1 MHPAFGMNRLFMR
14 SLGFLIFFLSV
25 SNFLFAQAGTG
36 GAISGKV
43 IDATTGKP
51 VDFASLAVVEA
62 ASGRT
67 VKGGQTA
74 GDGSFSIKAVPF
86 GTYSLKISF
95 IGYQPYTKADITL
108 SQQTPSINL
117 GSVKL
122 SMGKASVLKE
132 VVVEAKKSTIQL
144 GVDRKVFSVEQN
156 LVSAG
161 GSATDILENV
171 PTVSVDIDGNVSLR
185 GTSNVRILID
195 GRPSA
200 IGGGDIA
207 SLLQSLP
214 ASSIETVELITN
226 PSSKY
231 DAEGQTGI
239 INIILKKN
247 QRIGFNGGVSV
258 SAGTLDNYNL
268 NGNLSYR
275 DGKINVYGNYSYRYS
290 NREGS
295 GFNNTFFLDNNS
307 LLNNTTI
314 SKRHNEGNTAKVGLD
329 YYLNSKTTLGISGNV
344 SFRSGDDTEDID
356 YLYQNYSAALDGV
369 SYRRADESEEDK
381 GYDLSLDFVRKF
393 ARQGEELSAN
403 LSYGNSSEDEGQF
416 FNQDFYTFSGVMKD
430 TLDRRNTTNGQNRD
444 NFNLQVDYI
453 LPFNKNQKLEAGYRG
468 TLRKNADSQLS
479 ERFNRLTQVF
489 ERDYFLTNDFDMED
503 QVHALYGSYQNQITE
518 KFGFQFGL
526 RAEQANLNTVYRSL
540 DPTSLDPVSA
550 EGKLDYFRVY
560 PSIFLTQK
568 LKNDNQLQLSYTRRV
583 NRPRGWQ
590 INPFRDISDP
600 NNVRVGNPGL
610 KPEDI
615 HSFEFSHMKYWK
627 AVTFTSSLYFR
638 QVNDVVEGIQQRL
651 DSTTTL
657 TQFANLAR
665 NRATG
670 LELISKADLFKGFNL
685 TGNVN
690 MFYNNFSGSE
700 EFNIPGN
707 DGFNW
712 NAKLMANA
720 QILPALSAQI
730 NMEYMAR
737 RVTAQGRG
745 REIFGT
751 DAALKLDVLKRKGSL
766 SFNMRDIFNSRKW
779 GAVTQTA
786 EFNREF
792 RRRMQGRMS
801 TLTFSYRFGNSDSQQ
816 RNRKR
821 EEPQNDSSG
830 EEF

>member
-1 MHPAFGMNRLFMR
+1 MHPALGMNRLFMR
-14 SLGFLIFFLSV
+14 SLGIIVFLLSF
-25 SNFLFAQAGTG
+25 SNFVFAQAG
-36 GAISGKV
+36 GAGVISGRV
-43 IDATTGKP
+43 NDAVTGKP
-51 VDFASLAVVEA
+51 VDFASLAIVD
-62 ASGRT
+62 SGSGQT

-74 GDGSFSIKAVPF
+74 VDGSFTFKALPL
-86 GTYSLKISF
+86 GTYTLKVSF
-95 IGYQPYTKADITL
+95 LGYQPQNREGIIL
-108 SQQTPSINL
+108 SQQKPEVNL
-117 GSVKL
+117 GAIKL
-122 SMGKASVLKE
+122 AMGKASVLKE

-171 PTVSVDIDGNVSLR
+171 PTLSVDIDGNVSLR

-200 IGGGDIA
+200 IGGGDMA

-247 QRIGFNGGVSV
+247 QRVGFNGGFSV
-258 SAGTLDNYNL
+258 SAGTLDNYNV
-268 NGNLSYR
+268 NTNLSYR
-275 DGKINVYGNYSYRYS
+275 DGKINVYGNHSYRYS

-295 GFNNTFFLDNNS
+295 GFNNTFFLDNS
-307 LLNNTTI
+307 SILNNNTL
-314 SKRHNEGNTAKVGLD
+314 SNRHNEGNTAKVGLD
-329 YYLNSKTTLGISGNV
+329 YYINDKTTIGVSGNINY
-344 SFRSGDDTEDID
+344 RSGDDTEDIS
-356 YLYQNYSAALDGV
+356 YLYQNYSSALDGT
-369 SYRRADESEEDK
+369 SLRSADETEKDK
-381 GYDLSLDFVRKF
+381 GYDLSLDFIRKF

-403 LSYGNSSEDEGQF
+403 LSYGRSTEDEEQF
-416 FNQDFYTFSGVMKD
+416 FNQDFYTFGGVMKD
-430 TLDRRNTTNGQNRD
+430 TLDRRNTTNGQKRD
-444 NFNLQVDYI
+444 NYNFQIDYI
-453 LPFNKNQKLEAGYRG
+453 LPFTSTQKLEAGYRG
-468 TLRKNADSQLS
+468 SLGKNAESQVS
-479 ERFNRLTQVF
+479 DRFNRLTQGF

-503 QVHALYGSYQNQITE
+503 QVHALYGNYQNQITE

-526 RAEQANLNTVYRSL
+526 RAEQANLNTLYRSL
-540 DPTSLDPVSA
+540 DPETLEPVMA

-560 PSIFLTQK
+560 PSVFLTQK
-568 LKNDNQLQLSYTRRV
+568 LRNDNQLQLSYTRRV

-600 NNVRVGNPGL
+600 NNIRVGNPNL
-610 KPEDI
+610 RPEDI
-615 HSFEFSHMKYWK
+615 HSFELSHMKYWK

-638 QVNDVVEGIQQRL
+638 QVNDVVEGIQQRV

-657 TQFANLAR
+657 TQFSNLAR

-670 LELISKADLFKGFNL
+670 LELISKADIFKGFNL
-685 TGNVN
+685 TGNLN
-690 MFYNNFSGSE
+690 FFYNNFSGSE

-720 QILPALSAQI
+720 QILPSLSAQV

-745 REIFGT
+745 REVFGT
-751 DAALKLDVLKRKGSL
+751 DAALKLDVLKKKGSL

-779 GAVTQTA
+779 GMLTETA

-792 RRRMQGRMS
+792 RRRMLGRMS
-801 TLTFSYRFGNSDSQQ
+801 TLTFSYRFGNTDNQQ
-816 RNRKR
+816 RNKKR
-821 EEPQNDSSG
+821 EEQQIDSNG

>member
-1 MHPAFGMNRLFMR
+1 MR
-14 SLGFLIFFLSV
+14 SLGIIVFLLSLA
-25 SNFLFAQAGTG
+25 NFLFAQGGTG
-36 GAISGKV
+36 GAITGKV
-43 IDATTGKP
+43 TDAATGRA
-51 VDFASLAVVEA
+51 VDFASLAVVDQT
-62 ASGRT
+62 SGKT

-74 GDGSFSIKAVPF
+74 ADGSFSVKALPL
-86 GTYSLKISF
+86 GTYTLKVSF
-95 IGYQPYTKADITL
+95 LGYQPFTREG
-108 SQQTPSINL
+108 INL
-117 GSVKL
+117 TQQRPAADLGAIKL
-122 SMGKASVLKE
+122 TMGKASVLKE
-132 VVVEAKKSTIQL
+132 VVVEAQRSTIQL

-239 INIILKKN
+239 INIVLKKN
-247 QRIGFNGGVSV
+247 QRVGFNGGFSL
-258 SAGTLDNYNL
+258 SAGTLDNYNV

-275 DGKINVYGNYSYRYS
+275 DGKINVYGNYSFRYS

-295 GFNNTFFLDNNS
+295 GFNNTFFRDNNS
-307 LLNNTTI
+307 FLNNTT
-314 SKRHNEGNTAKVGLD
+314 SANRHNEGNTGKIGLD
-329 YYLNSKTTLGISGNV
+329 YYINEKTTIGVSGNV
-344 SFRSGDDTEDID
+344 NFRKGDDTEDIN
-356 YLYQNYSAALDGV
+356 YLYQNYSADLDGT
-369 SYRRADESEEDK
+369 SLRNAEENETDK

-403 LSYGNSSEDEGQF
+403 LSYGYSTEDEGQF
-416 FNQDFYTFSGVMKD
+416 FNQEFYTFGGLLRD
-430 TLDRRNTTNGQNRD
+430 TIDRRRTTNGQDRD
-444 NFNLQVDYI
+444 NYNLQIDYV
-453 LPFNKNQKLEAGYRG
+453 LPFTSNQKLEAGYRG
-468 TLRKNADSQLS
+468 TLRKNAESQIS
-479 ERFNRLTQVF
+479 DRFNRLNQGF
-489 ERDYFLTNDFDMED
+489 ERDYNLTNDFDLED
-503 QVHALYGSYQNQITE
+503 QVHALYGNYQNQITE

-540 DPTSLDPVSA
+540 DPASLAPVKA

-560 PSIFLTQK
+560 PSVFLTQK

-600 NNVRVGNPGL
+600 NNIRVGNPGL
-610 KPEDI
+610 RPEDI

-670 LELISKADLFKGFNL
+670 LELISKADLFKGFNV
-685 TGNVN
+685 TGNLN
-690 MFYNNFSGSE
+690 LFYNNFSGSE
-700 EFNIPGN
+700 EFNIAGN

-720 QILPALSAQI
+720 QLLPGLSAQV
-730 NMEYMAR
+730 NMDYMAR
-737 RVTAQGRG
+737 RITPQGRG
-745 REIFGT
+745 REVFGT
-751 DAALKLDVLKRKGSL
+751 DAALKMDILKKKGSL
-766 SFNMRDIFNSRKW
+766 SFNMRDVFNSRRW
-779 GAVTQTA
+779 GMITETA
-786 EFNREF
+786 DFDREF
-792 RRRMQGRMS
+792 RRRMRGRMS
-801 TLTFSYRFGNSDSQQ
+801 TLTFSYRFGNSDNQQ
-816 RNRKR
+816 RNKQR
-821 EEPQNDSSG
+821 EEPQNDSSA

>member
-1 MHPAFGMNRLFMR
+1 MR
-14 SLGFLIFFLSV
+14 SLGIIFFLLSV
-25 SNFLFAQAGTG
+25 ANVLFAQTG
-36 GAISGKV
+36 ANGVISGKV
-43 IDATTGKP
+43 ADAVSGKP
-51 VDFASLAVVEA
+51 VDFASLALVDAV
-62 ASGRT
+62 SGKT
-67 VKGGQTA
+67 VKGGQSA
-74 GDGSFSIKAVPF
+74 ADGSFAFRALPL
-86 GTYSLKISF
+86 GTYTLKVSF
-95 IGYQPYTKADITL
+95 LGYQPLDREGISLTQPKPDV
-108 SQQTPSINL
+108 NL
-117 GSVKL
+117 GILKL
-122 SMGKASVLKE
+122 AMGKASVLKE

-171 PTVSVDIDGNVSLR
+171 PTLSVDIDGNVSLR

-247 QRIGFNGGVSV
+247 QRVGFNGGFSV
-258 SAGTLDNYNL
+258 SAGTLDNYNV
-268 NGNLSYR
+268 NTNLSYR
-275 DGKINVYGNYSYRYS
+275 DGKINLYGNHSYRYS

-295 GFNNTFFLDNNS
+295 GFNNTYFLDNNS
-307 LLNNTTI
+307 VLNNTT
-314 SKRHNEGNTAKVGLD
+314 SSNRHNAGNTAKLGLD
-329 YYLNSKTTLGISGNV
+329 YYINDKTTLGVSGNV
-344 SFRSGDDTEDID
+344 NYRSGDDTENIN
-356 YLYQNYSAALDGV
+356 YLYQNYSSVLDGT
-369 SYRRADESEEDK
+369 SFRSADETEKDK
-381 GYDLSLDFVRKF
+381 GYDLSLDFIRKF

-403 LSYGNSSEDEGQF
+403 LSYGRSTEDENQF
-416 FNQDFYTFSGVMKD
+416 FNQDFYTFGGMLKD
-430 TLDRRNTTNGQNRD
+430 TLDRRTTANGQSRD
-444 NFNLQVDYI
+444 NYNFQIDYI
-453 LPFNKNQKLEAGYRG
+453 LPFNSNQKLEAGYRG
-468 TLRKNADSQLS
+468 SLRKNTESQVS
-479 ERFNRLTQVF
+479 DRFNRLTQGF
-489 ERDYFLTNDFDMED
+489 ERDYFLTNDFDMDD
-503 QVHALYGSYQNQITE
+503 QVHALYGNYQNQITE

-526 RAEQANLNTVYRSL
+526 RAEQANLNTVYKSL
-540 DPTSLDPVSA
+540 DPASLEPAMA
-550 EGKLDYFRVY
+550 EGKLDYFRIY
-560 PSIFLTQK
+560 PSLFLTQK

-590 INPFRDISDP
+590 INPFRDIADP
-600 NNVRVGNPGL
+600 NNIRVGNPNL
-610 KPEDI
+610 RPEDI

-638 QVNDVVEGIQQRL
+638 QVNDVVQGIQQRV

-670 LELISKADLFKGFNL
+670 LELISKADLFKGFNV
-685 TGNVN
+685 TGNLN
-690 MFYNNFSGSE
+690 FFYNNFSGSE
-700 EFNIPGN
+700 ELNIASN
-707 DGFNW
+707 DGINW

-720 QILPALSAQI
+720 QILPSLSAQI

-745 REIFGT
+745 REVFGT
-751 DAALKLDVLKRKGSL
+751 DAALKLDVLRKKGSV
-766 SFNMRDIFNSRKW
+766 SFNMRDIFNSRRW
-779 GAVTQTA
+779 GGITETA
-786 EFNREF
+786 DFNREF
-792 RRRMQGRMS
+792 RRRMMGRMS
-801 TLTFSYRFGNSDSQQ
+801 TLTFSYRFGNSDNQQ
-816 RNRKR
+816 RKRKQ
-821 EEPQNDSSG
+821 EEQQIDTSG

>member
-1 MHPAFGMNRLFMR
+1 MR
-14 SLGFLIFFLSV
+14 SLGIIVFLLSV
-25 SNFLFAQAGTG
+25 ANFVFAQAGANG
-36 GAISGKV
+36 VISGRV
-43 IDATTGKP
+43 TDAVTGKP
-51 VDFASLAVVEA
+51 VDFASLAIVK
-62 ASGRT
+62 SGSGQT
-67 VKGGQTA
+67 VKGGQSA
-74 GDGSFSIKAVPF
+74 ADGSFTFRSLPL
-86 GTYSLKISF
+86 GTYTLKVSF
-95 IGYQPYTKADITL
+95 LGYQPLNRENISLT
-108 SQQTPSINL
+108 QQKPEVTL

-122 SMGKASVLKE
+122 AMGKASVLKE

-171 PTVSVDIDGNVSLR
+171 PTLSVDIDGNVSLR

-247 QRIGFNGGVSV
+247 QRVGFNGGFSV
-258 SAGTLDNYNL
+258 SAGTLDNYNV
-268 NGNLSYR
+268 NTNISYR
-275 DGKINVYGNYSYRYS
+275 DRKVNIYGNHNYRYS

-307 LLNNTTI
+307 ILNNTTL
-314 SKRHNEGNTAKVGLD
+314 SNRHNEGNTAKVGLD
-329 YYLNSKTTLGISGNV
+329 YYINDKTTIGVSGNV
-344 SFRSGDDTEDID
+344 NYRSGDDTEDIN
-356 YLYQNYSAALDGV
+356 YLYQNYSTDLDGT
-369 SYRRADESEEDK
+369 SIRSADETEKDK
-381 GYDLSLDFVRKF
+381 GYDLSLDFIRKF

-403 LSYGNSSEDEGQF
+403 LSYGRSTEDEEQF
-416 FNQDFYTFSGVMKD
+416 FNQDFYTFGGIMKD
-430 TLDRRNTTNGQNRD
+430 TLDSRTTANAERRD
-444 NFNLQVDYI
+444 NYNFQIDYI
-453 LPFNKNQKLEAGYRG
+453 LPFNSNQKLEAGYRG
-468 TLRKNADSQLS
+468 SLGKNAESQAS
-479 ERFNRLTQVF
+479 DRFNRLTQDF

-503 QVHALYGSYQNQITE
+503 QVHALYGNYQNQITE

-540 DPTSLDPVSA
+540 DPTSLEPVMA
-550 EGKLDYFRVY
+550 KGKLDYFRIY
-560 PSIFLTQK
+560 PSVFLTQK

-590 INPFRDISDP
+590 INPFRDIADP
-600 NNVRVGNPGL
+600 NNIRVGNPNL
-610 KPEDI
+610 RPEDI

-638 QVNDVVEGIQQRL
+638 QVNDVVQGIQQRV

-670 LELISKADLFKGFNL
+670 LEIISKADLFKGFNL
-685 TGNVN
+685 TGNLN
-690 MFYNNFSGSE
+690 FFYNNFSGSE
-700 EFNIPGN
+700 EFNIASN

-720 QILPALSAQI
+720 QILPILSAQL

-737 RVTAQGRG
+737 RITAQGRG
-745 REIFGT
+745 REMFGT
-751 DAALKLDVLKRKGSL
+751 DAALKLDVLKKKGSL
-766 SFNMRDIFNSRKW
+766 SYNMRDIFNSRKW
-779 GAVTQTA
+779 GGVTETA

-792 RRRMQGRMS
+792 RIRMMGRMS
-801 TLTFSYRFGNSDSQQ
+801 TLTFSYRFGNSDNQQ
-816 RNRKR
+816 RKRKQ
-821 EEPQNDSSG
+821 EEPQIDSPG

>member
-1 MHPAFGMNRLFMR
+1 MRPALGMNRLFMR
-14 SLGFLIFFLSV
+14 SLGIIVFLLSV
-25 SNFLFAQAGTG
+25 ASFVFAQAGG
-36 GAISGKV
+36 NGEISGRV
-43 IDATTGKP
+43 NDAVTGKA
-51 VDFASLAVVEA
+51 VDFASLAIVDAE
-62 ASGRT
+62 SGQT
-67 VKGGQTA
+67 VKGGQTSA
-74 GDGSFSIKAVPF
+74 NGSFSFKGLPLGAY
-86 GTYSLKISF
+86 TLKVSF
-95 IGYQPYTKADITL
+95 LGYQPVNRESIVL
-108 SQQTPSINL
+108 SSLKPQVNVGVIE
-117 GSVKL
+117 L
-122 SMGKASVLKE
+122 SMSKASVLKE

-171 PTVSVDIDGNVSLR
+171 PTLSVDIDGNVSLR
-185 GTSNVRILID
+185 GSSNVRILID

-247 QRIGFNGGVSV
+247 KRVGFNGGFSV
-258 SAGTLDNYNL
+258 SAGTLDNYNV
-268 NGNLSYR
+268 NTNLSYR
-275 DGKINVYGNYSYRYS
+275 DGKVNVYGNHSYRYS

-307 LLNNTTI
+307 ILNNTTL

-329 YYLNSKTTLGISGNV
+329 YYINDKTTIGLSGNV
-344 SFRSGDDTEDID
+344 NYRSGDDTEDIN
-356 YLYQNYSAALDGV
+356 YLYQNYSAALNGT
-369 SYRRADESEEDK
+369 SLRNADEAEKDK
-381 GYDLSLDFVRKF
+381 GYDLSLDFIRKF

-403 LSYGNSSEDEGQF
+403 LSYGRNTEDEEQF
-416 FNQDFYTFSGVMKD
+416 FNQEFYTFGGALKD
-430 TLDRRNTTNGQNRD
+430 TLDRRATTNGQSRD
-444 NFNLQVDYI
+444 NYNFQIDYI
-453 LPFNKNQKLEAGYRG
+453 LPFNSTQKLEAGYRG
-468 TLRKNADSQLS
+468 SLQKNAESQIS
-479 ERFNRLTQVF
+479 DRFNPATQGF
-489 ERDYFLTNDFDMED
+489 ERDYFLTNDFDMDD
-503 QVHALYGSYQNQITE
+503 QVHALYGNYQNQLTE

-526 RAEQANLNTVYRSL
+526 RAEQANLNTIYRSL
-540 DPTSLDPVSA
+540 DPETLDPVMA
-550 EGKLDYFRVY
+550 EGKLDYFRIY
-560 PSIFLTQK
+560 PSVFLTQK
-568 LKNDNQLQLSYTRRV
+568 LRNDNQLQLSYTRRV

-590 INPFRDISDP
+590 INPFLDISDP
-600 NNVRVGNPGL
+600 NNIRVGNPNL
-610 KPEDI
+610 RPEDI

-638 QVNDVVEGIQQRL
+638 QVNDVVQGIQQRV

-657 TQFANLAR
+657 TQFSNLAR

-670 LELISKADLFKGFNL
+670 LELISKADIFKGFNL
-685 TGNVN
+685 TGNMN
-690 MFYNNFSGSE
+690 FFYNSFSGSE
-700 EFNIPGN
+700 EFNIRGN

-720 QILPALSAQI
+720 QILPSLSAQV
-730 NMEYMAR
+730 NMEYMAQ

-745 REIFGT
+745 REVFGT
-751 DAALKLDVLKRKGSL
+751 DAALKLDVLKKKGSL

-779 GAVTQTA
+779 GTVTETA

-792 RRRMQGRMS
+792 RRRMLGRMS
-801 TLTFSYRFGNSDSQQ
+801 TLTFSYRFGNTDNQQ
-816 RNRKR
+816 RNKKR
-821 EEPQNDSSG
+821 EEQQNDSSG

>member
-1 MHPAFGMNRLFMR
+1 MNRLFMR
-14 SLGFLIFFLSV
+14 SLGIIFFLLSV
-25 SNFLFAQAGTG
+25 ANVLFAQTG
-36 GAISGKV
+36 ANGVISGKV
-43 IDATTGKP
+43 ADAVSGKP
-51 VDFASLAVVEA
+51 VDFASLALVDAV
-62 ASGRT
+62 SGKT
-67 VKGGQTA
+67 VKGGQSA
-74 GDGSFSIKAVPF
+74 ADGSFAFRALPL
-86 GTYSLKISF
+86 GTYTLKVSF
-95 IGYQPYTKADITL
+95 LGYQPLDREGISLTQPKPDV
-108 SQQTPSINL
+108 NL
-117 GSVKL
+117 GILKL
-122 SMGKASVLKE
+122 AMGKASVLKE

-171 PTVSVDIDGNVSLR
+171 PTLSVDIDGNVSLR

-247 QRIGFNGGVSV
+247 QRVGFNGGFSV
-258 SAGTLDNYNL
+258 SAGTLDNYNV
-268 NGNLSYR
+268 NTNLSYR
-275 DGKINVYGNYSYRYS
+275 DGKINLYGNHSYRYS

-295 GFNNTFFLDNNS
+295 GFNNTYFLDNNS
-307 LLNNTTI
+307 VLNNTT
-314 SKRHNEGNTAKVGLD
+314 SSNRHNAGNTAKLGLD
-329 YYLNSKTTLGISGNV
+329 YYINDKTTLGVSGNV
-344 SFRSGDDTEDID
+344 NYRSGDDTENIN
-356 YLYQNYSAALDGV
+356 YLYQNYSSVLDGT
-369 SYRRADESEEDK
+369 SFRSADETEKDK
-381 GYDLSLDFVRKF
+381 GYDLSLDFIRKF

-403 LSYGNSSEDEGQF
+403 LSYGRSTEDENQF
-416 FNQDFYTFSGVMKD
+416 FNQDFYTFGGMLKD
-430 TLDRRNTTNGQNRD
+430 TLDRRTTANGQSRD
-444 NFNLQVDYI
+444 NYNFQIDYI
-453 LPFNKNQKLEAGYRG
+453 LPFNSNQKLEAGYRG
-468 TLRKNADSQLS
+468 SLRKNTESQVS
-479 ERFNRLTQVF
+479 DRFNRLTQGF
-489 ERDYFLTNDFDMED
+489 ERDYFLTNDFDMDD
-503 QVHALYGSYQNQITE
+503 QVHALYGNYQNQITE

-526 RAEQANLNTVYRSL
+526 RAEQANLNTVYKSL
-540 DPTSLDPVSA
+540 DPASLEPAMA
-550 EGKLDYFRVY
+550 EGKLDYFRIY
-560 PSIFLTQK
+560 PSLFLTQK

-590 INPFRDISDP
+590 INPFRDIADP
-600 NNVRVGNPGL
+600 NNIRVGNPNL
-610 KPEDI
+610 RPEDI

-638 QVNDVVEGIQQRL
+638 QVNDVVQGIQQRV

-670 LELISKADLFKGFNL
+670 LELISKADLFKGFNV
-685 TGNVN
+685 TGNLN
-690 MFYNNFSGSE
+690 FFYNNFSGSE
-700 EFNIPGN
+700 ELNIASN
-707 DGFNW
+707 DGINW

-720 QILPALSAQI
+720 QILPSLSAQI

-745 REIFGT
+745 REVFGT
-751 DAALKLDVLKRKGSL
+751 DAALKLDVLRKKGSV
-766 SFNMRDIFNSRKW
+766 SFNMRDIFNSRRW
-779 GAVTQTA
+779 GGITETA
-786 EFNREF
+786 DFNREF
-792 RRRMQGRMS
+792 RRRMMGRMS
-801 TLTFSYRFGNSDSQQ
+801 TLTFSYRFGNSDNQQ
-816 RNRKR
+816 RKRKQ
-821 EEPQNDSSG
+821 EEQQIDTSG